1 MWHGAMIMHEEMTH
15 RIGIM
20 LLENK
25 KSQLANNTKRT
36 CILTNLLSASNQN
49 FLSASN
55 LYLFARD
62 FSFTF
67 PFFTV
72 LTFFVTKIRK
82 AIDVVIFYYFKVVC
96 GILSI
101 HFLLVYMCHC
111 LWATTV
117 RSRTMIRKHI
127 FFWTI
132 KTLLIKNI
140 FIEPWFFPV
149 TVHTSL
155 WFY

>member
-1 MWHGAMIMHEEMTH
+1 MTFSNK
-15 RIGIM
+15 IM
-20 LLENK
+20 LYLHVCHLINCFTITCICRFLLYICFM
-25 KSQLANNTKRT
+25 SQLANNTKRT

-72 LTFFVTKIRK
+72 LTFVTKIRK

-96 GILSI
+96 GIC
-101 HFLLVYMCHC
+101 HFISCFFICAIVF
-111 LWATTV
+111 V
-117 RSRTMIRKHI
+117 RRPYD
-127 FFWTI
+127 FF
-132 KTLLIKNI
+132 
-140 FIEPWFFPV
+140 V
-149 TVHTSL
+149 Q
-155 WFY
+155 

>member
-72 LTFFVTKIRK
+72 LTFVTKIRK

-96 GILSI
+96 GIC
-101 HFLLVYMCHC
+101 HFISCFFICAIVF
-111 LWATTV
+111 V
-117 RSRTMIRKHI
+117 RRPYD
-127 FFWTI
+127 FF
-132 KTLLIKNI
+132 
-140 FIEPWFFPV
+140 V
-149 TVHTSL
+149 Q
-155 WFY
+155 